1 MASINKVDNVAKASI
16 ARINDVPVANIEA
29 VNNTDWTGLPAPL
42 VMEVDSALL
51 SPSLTMTL
59 GLYSGGS
66 YDFDVDWGDGS
77 AVQTITVWNDPNTTH
92 TFSASQKY
100 TVTLQPNTPT
110 GLTGYDWHILGGTRN
125 AYTSIIS
132 FGDVYIDMSKQ
143 LFYQCQ
149 NINWN
154 TATAGTPN
162 FIRKDSGYR
171 LFRDTDS
178 LTADLTSWG
187 TPSSPVTGSLNQLY
201 YLSKPATSPNLN
213 FYYDSTGASGFPGPP
228 TISLTFSSSNYNAP
242 LDNWDVSAVTEM
254 NECFSNAQLFNQD
267 IGMWNVS
274 SCTNFQNM
282 FSGAVVFNQNLANWN
297 TSSATK
303 TDGMFRNALQFN
315 GALTNWTL
323 PNVTNV
329 QSMFQSCANFNQPVD
344 QLGITSACTNM
355 QFMFYVAGVFNQ
367 SMPSWD
373 VSGVTSF
380 YRCFRNCSSFRG
392 GGLSNW
398 VTSSATSFRGMFRF
412 CSNFNEDLSSWDVS
426 SGTNF
431 SYMFQSCLQ
440 LNTDLRLWDVRN
452 GTTFQ
457 EMFSSCSN
465 LAFDLSGWQIYN
477 ATTMQNFVAV
487 NYTNNFTDQQ
497 CEDAFVAWSNDVL
510 TATNVNA
517 TNIWGNRT
525 YPIGGAMQTATTK
538 LTGATYSWT
547 VTGLTFV

>member
-1 MASINKVDNVAKASI
+1 MPIVSVNSKLSADVKGVDGVPNTAIKSINAAI
-16 ARINDVPVANIEA
+16 FPTPI
-29 VNNTDWTGLPAPL
+29 LPL
-42 VMEVDSALL
+42 VMEIDSSLL

-77 AVQTITVWNDPNTTH
+77 AVQTITAYNDPNITH

-110 GLTGYDWHILGGTRN
+110 GLYGYDWRNPSGTRP

-132 FGDVYIDMSKQ
+132 FGDVYIDLGKQ
-143 LFYQCQ
+143 LWYQCQ

-154 TATAGTPN
+154 TATAGVPN
-162 FIRKDSGYR
+162 FISKQATNR
-171 LFRDTDS
+171 LFRDADS
-178 LTADLTSWG
+178 FTGDLSSWG
-187 TPSSPVTGSLNQLY
+187 TVSSPIVGTMAELFRLARPG
-201 YLSKPATSPNLN
+201 TSPNFN
-213 FYYDSTGASGFPGPP
+213 WVFDSTGAGTASVALAFEN
-228 TISLTFSSSNYNAP
+228 SNYNAP
-242 LDNWDVSAVTEM
+242 LDNWDVSAVTAM
-254 NECFSNAQLFNQD
+254 NECFSNTPQFNQD

-297 TSSATK
+297 TSSATQ

-315 GALTNWTL
+315 GTLTNWTL

-329 QSMFQSCANFNQPVD
+329 QSMFQSCNNFNQPVD

-380 YRCFRNCSSFRG
+380 YRCFRNCSQFRG

-398 VTSSATSFRGMFRF
+398 VPSSATSFREMFRF

-457 EMFSSCSN
+457 DMFSSCAN
-465 LAFDLSGWQIYN
+465 LAFDLSGWQIYS
-477 ATTMQNFVAV
+477 ATNMLYFVGGNF
-487 NYTNNFTDQQ
+487 TNNFTDQQ
-497 CEDAFVAWSNDVL
+497 CEDAFVAWSNDPL

-517 TNIWGNRT
+517 TFIWGNRT
-525 YPIGGAMQTATTK
+525 YPIGGAMQTATNK